1 MTLGERINFV
11 RKSNK
16 VSQSAFAMELGIS
29 QAHVSKLEKDMEK
42 PSETLLILIAHRFN
56 INIEWL
62 KKEEGTPEKFINWD
76 CSDNGLEAKYMYFK
90 SVADDRLNFYKGFD
104 RQCFVEAFGY
114 FITLLSAPD
123 LNEQEK
129 SQYLQAIHSLTN
141 KLERI
146 QFQSYL
152 YPKIDGSRKN
162 VNYEHLFNHI
172 TELHTLKKDVIS
184 SIDEMLNIYL
194 SKFNLPYKF

>member
-11 RKSNK
+11 RKNNK
-16 VSQSAFAMELGIS
+16 MSQSDFATELGIS

-62 KKEEGTPEKFINWD
+62 KKEEGTAEKFINWD
-76 CSDNGLEAKYMYFK
+76 CNDNKLESKYMYFR
-90 SVADDRLNFYKGFD
+90 SVSDEQINSYKGFD
-104 RQCFVEAFGY
+104 RQSFVETFGY
-114 FITLLSAPD
+114 FITLLSAPG

-129 SQYLQAIHSLTN
+129 SQYLQAIHLLTD
-141 KLERI
+141 KLERL
-146 QFQSYL
+146 QFQSCNYQ
-152 YPKIDGSRKN
+152 KIDGNRKN
-162 VNYEHLFNHI
+162 INYEHLFNHI
-172 TELHTLKKDVIS
+172 TELQTLKKDAIS